1 MRRTSPHTVLAA
13 LTLAGTLVLSA
24 CAGGSADETGAGPDA
39 PAATTAP
46 EAAGGTAAPD
56 AADETAAAGQEIDL
70 EALPDPVAEVN
81 GEPITRADLVQ
92 ALEPELELA
101 RTQGQDGMP
110 VDEVA
115 LRDAVLDNLVSL
127 ELVRQEAQRL
137 DLEATEQDVDAE
149 LDALAAQNGMGS
161 GEEFLT
167 ALEAQGV
174 SEEQA
179 REEVA
184 TLVLVDGILAD
195 RGGVPEPTEQE
206 LRDYYE
212 QVTGQSA
219 DEEQGE
225 DGAAATDDPAQVPGF
240 EQIRD
245 QLEEQLTQQQ
255 EQERL
260 TAILDELRQEAEV
273 ELRV

>member
-13 LTLAGTLVLSA
+13 LALAGTLVLSA
-24 CAGGSADETGAGPDA
+24 CAGGSADGAGSDA

-46 EAAGGTAAPD
+46 DAAGGTAAPD
-56 AADETAAAGQEIDL
+56 AAGETAAVGQEVDL

-81 GEPITRADLVQ
+81 GEPISRQDLVQ
-92 ALEPELELA
+92 ALEPELA
-101 RTQGQDGMP
+101 RTQAQGGMP

-184 TLVLVDGILAD
+184 ALVLFDGILAD

-212 QVTGQSA
+212 QVTGQPA
-219 DEEQGE
+219 DEEPGE
-225 DGAAATDDPAQVPGF
+225 DGAAATDDPAQLPGF

-260 TAILDELRQEAEV
+260 TAILEELRQEAEV